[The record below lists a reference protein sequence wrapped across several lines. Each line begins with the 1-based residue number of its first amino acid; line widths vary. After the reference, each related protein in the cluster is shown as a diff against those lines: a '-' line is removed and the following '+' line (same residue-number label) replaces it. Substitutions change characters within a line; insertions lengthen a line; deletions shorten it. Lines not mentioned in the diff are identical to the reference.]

1 MITKKPSKSN
11 LIIIDRSAGVCFAD
25 SRANLSGY
33 FECVYAC
40 ECTCSVVACVL
51 FLQPRGSRPSTFSVG
66 KHPCN
71 YQGQSAMT
79 LSLAG
84 G

>member
-51 FLQPRGSRPSTFSVG
+51 FCSLGVLGLQPSQWESTLVTT
-66 KHPCN
+66 KVEV
-71 YQGQSAMT
+71 Q
-79 LSLAG
+79 
-84 G
+84 